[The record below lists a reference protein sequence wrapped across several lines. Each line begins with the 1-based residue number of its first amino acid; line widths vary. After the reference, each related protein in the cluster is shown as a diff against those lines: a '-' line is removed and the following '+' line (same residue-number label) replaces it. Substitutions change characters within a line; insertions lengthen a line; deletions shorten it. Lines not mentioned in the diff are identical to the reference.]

1 MPRRPHSTRSV
12 TISPSTTSPPR
23 FHCRGDGGDSPLAIL
38 AAADCA
44 TVTALVSAC
53 SSFVMYGS
61 PDPIPGSPC
70 CVAMTSL
77 NNLADSGDNRRAVC
91 RCVMDL
97 IAAYSSK
104 ATAIAT
110 VPGFCG
116 CAASMDVRVGA
127 FSDPEGLE
135 GLAHFLEHMLFYAS
149 EKYPL
154 EDSYSTYIS
163 EHGGSTNAFTSS
175 EHTNYYF
182 DVNPDCFDEALDRKP
197 EEFTV
202 RCLENES
209 GNWETLD
216 VRPKERGLDTRE
228 ELLRFYNENYSA
240 NLMHLVIYSKESL
253 DKSESLVRSKF
264 QEIRNTDRS
273 CITFAGQPCD
283 SESLQILVKAVP
295 IKQGHKLRFVWPMTP
310 GIRYYKEGPSRPIG
324 VFNILNGWATSLSAG
339 ESDWTN
345 EFSFFKVVID
355 LTEAG
360 HEHFEDIVA
369 LLFKYIRLLQQSG
382 PCQWIFDEFY
392 PPNDWLVGSSLPSK
406 FNPTQI
412 QSALEELSPHS
423 VRIFWESTKFEGVTD
438 LTEPWYGT
446 AYSVERLPG
455 STIEQWIER
464 APSEDLHLPVPNVF
478 IPTDLSLK
486 TVSEQRKLPTLLR
499 KTQYSRLW
507 YKPDTSFLTPKAY
520 VKIDFNCPFSGSSPE
535 SEVLTE
541 IFTRL
546 LMDYLNEYAYDA
558 QVAGL
563 YYGVNNTD
571 FGFQVTVLGYNHK
584 LKILLDTVINQIANF
599 EVKPERFAVI
609 KELVTK
615 EYQNLKFQQPYQQAM
630 YYCSLVLQDQ
640 TWPWTDELEVLPH
653 LKVEDLVKFYPLM
666 LSRTF
671 LECYTAG
678 NLEPNEAES
687 IIQHIEEVFFK
698 GSNPSSQALFASQY
712 MTNRIIKLERGVNSI
727 YSAEG
732 LNPSDENSALVHYI
746 QVHQDDFKLNV
757 KLQLFAMIAKQP
769 AFHQLRSVEQLGY
782 ITVLMQRN
790 DSGVRGVQFIIQSN
804 AKGPGQIDLRVESFL
819 KMFETKLYEMPSD
832 EFKSNVNAL
841 IEMKLEKHKNLRE
854 ESGFY
859 WREIS
864 DGTLKFDR
872 REREVEALK
881 QLSQKELIDFF
892 NEHIKFGATQKK
904 SMSVRVYGSAHSS
917 EYQTDNSQ
925 TAESNT
931 VRIED
936 IYSFRRSRP
945 LYGSF
950 RGVFGHLK
958 FIIKGAHV
966 VWVDARA
973 YRCRWFFKHFVV
985 VEVAGERLLVVVV
998 VGRRVVV
1005 QASSLRAVSQLA
1017 KVNKDWST
1025 LYSMVMSFMVRV
1037 DLYAFFFF

>member
-1 MPRRPHSTRSV
+1 MAVGAITEKVEIIKPRNDKREYRRIV
-12 TISPSTTSPPR
+12 
-23 FHCRGDGGDSPLAIL
+23 LQ
-38 AAADCA
+38 
-44 TVTALVSAC
+44 
-53 SSFVMYGS
+53 
-61 PDPIPGSPC
+61 
-70 CVAMTSL
+70 
-77 NNLADSGDNRRAVC
+77 NNLQVL
-91 RCVMDL
+91 L
-97 IAAYSSK
+97 ISDPETDK
-104 ATAIAT
+104 
-110 VPGFCG
+110 
-116 CAASMDVRVGA
+116 CAASMDVRVGS
-127 FSDPEGLE
+127 FSDPDGLE

-182 DVNPDCFDEALDRKP
+182 DVNPDCFEEALDRFAQFFIKP
-197 EEFTV
+197 LMSADATTREIKAV
-202 RCLENES
+202 DSENQKNLLSDVWRMNQEAWAVYVLDAAVLLS
-209 GNWETLD
+209 DINIWNWETLD
-216 VRPKERGLDTRE
+216 VRPKERGLDTRQ

-240 NLMHLVIYSKESL
+240 NLMHLVIYTKDGL
-253 DKSESLVRSKF
+253 DKSEALVRSKF

-273 CITFAGQPCD
+273 CISFTGQPCD
-283 SESLQILVKAVP
+283 SESLQD
-295 IKQGHKLRFVWPMTP
+295 M
-310 GIRYYKEGPSRPIG
+310 S
-324 VFNILNGWATSLSAG
+324 GWATSLSAG
-339 ESDWTN
+339 ESDWTY

-360 HEHFEDIVA
+360 HGEAKSSASVYSFWGRRLGASEHFEDIVA
-369 LLFKYIRLLQQSG
+369 LLFKYIHLLQQSG
-382 PCQWIFDEFY
+382 PCQWIFDEHLCSVVFKLIIALVKGGVVMLAAICETSFHYQDKIRPIDYVVNVAINMQFY
-392 PPNDWLVGSSLPSK
+392 PPKDWLVGSSLPSK
-406 FNPTQI
+406 FNPTKI
-412 QSALEELSPHS
+412 QSALEELSPYN
-423 VRIFWESTKFEGVTD
+423 VRIFWESTKFEGATD

-455 STIEQWIER
+455 SAIEQWIER
-464 APSEDLHLPVPNVF
+464 APSENLHLPVPNVF

-486 TVSEQRKLPTLLR
+486 TVSEEIKLPILLR
-499 KTQYSRLW
+499 KTRYSRLW
-507 YKPDTSFLTPKAY
+507 YKPDTAFLTPKAY
-520 VKIDFNCPFSGSSPE
+520 FKIDFNCPFSGSSPE

-563 YYGVNNTD
+563 YYGVSNTD
-571 FGFQVTVLGYNHK
+571 FGFQITVVGYNHK
-584 LKILLDTVINQIANF
+584 LKILLETVIKQIANF

-630 YYCSLVLQDQ
+630 YYCSLILQDQ
-640 TWPWTDELEVLPH
+640 SWPWTDELDILPH
-653 LKVEDLVKFYPLM
+653 LKLENLVKFYPLM

-671 LECYTAG
+671 LECYAAG

-687 IIQHIEEVFFK
+687 MIQHIEDVFFM
-698 GSNPSSQALFASQY
+698 GSNPLSQALFASQY
-712 MTNRIIKLERGVNSI
+712 MTNRIIKLERGVNYI

-732 LNPSDENSALVHYI
+732 LNPSDENSSLVHYI

-757 KLQLFAMIAKQP
+757 TLQLFALIAKQP

-804 AKGPGQIDLRVESFL
+804 VKGPGHIDSRVESFL
-819 KMFETKLYEMPSD
+819 KVFETKLYDMPSD
-832 EFKSNVNAL
+832 EFKHITNQAITAWFFNVIYVTKTKQHILVLALICHLSCVSVTGLKSSSVSYAPSVRQTLGVRTDQQPDRPASTVCPHPKPASNVNAL

-892 NEHIKFGATQKK
+892 NEYIKFGALKKK
-904 SMSVRVYGSAHSS
+904 SLSIRVYGSAHSS
-917 EYQTDNSQ
+917 EYQPDNSQ
-925 TAESNT
+925 IAESTNI
-931 VRIED
+931 VQIED
-936 IYSFRRSRP
+936 IFTFRRSRP

-950 RGVFGHLK
+950 RGGFGQLK
-958 FIIKGAHV
+958 
-966 VWVDARA
+966 
-973 YRCRWFFKHFVV
+973 
-985 VEVAGERLLVVVV
+985 L
-998 VGRRVVV
+998 
-1005 QASSLRAVSQLA
+1005 
-1017 KVNKDWST
+1017 
-1025 LYSMVMSFMVRV
+1025 
-1037 DLYAFFFF
+1037 